1 MTRGRGRLEKGD
13 ASISKYLSVIHRHS
27 PSEKVKTTGIFEII
41 WHRQF
46 VSQKKILKTIELG
59 D

>member
-13 ASISKYLSVIHRHS
+13 ASISKYLRATHRHS
-27 PSEKVKTTGIFEII
+27 PSEKVKTTGIFEIV
-41 WHRQF
+41 WHSHF